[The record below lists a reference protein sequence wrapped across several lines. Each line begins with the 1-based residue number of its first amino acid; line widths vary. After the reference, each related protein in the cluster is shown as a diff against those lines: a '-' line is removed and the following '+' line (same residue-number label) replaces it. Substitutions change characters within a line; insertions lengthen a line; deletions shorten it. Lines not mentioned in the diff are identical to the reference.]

1 MEMFW
6 KFRRRPSRFARFM
19 RSFLMVGAAVGVP
32 VGLEVIRR
40 MIRAG
45 RWGAAT
51 HGMNGRSVS
60 AHAASAPP
68 RRGSRRKRMVAA
80 MERT

>member
-6 KFRRRPSRFARFM
+6 KFRRRPSKFASFV

-40 MIRAG
+40 VVRSRRLG
-45 RWGAAT
+45 GAT
-51 HGMNGRSVS
+51 HGMNGRGAA
-60 AHAASAPP
+60 AHAASSSS
-68 RRGSRRKRMVAA
+68 RRGSRRKRASA